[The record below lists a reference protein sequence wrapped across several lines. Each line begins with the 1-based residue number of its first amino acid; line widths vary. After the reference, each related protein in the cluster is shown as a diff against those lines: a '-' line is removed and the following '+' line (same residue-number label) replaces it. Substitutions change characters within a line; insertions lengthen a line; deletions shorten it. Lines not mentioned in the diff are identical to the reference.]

1 MKAIKDSK
9 ILYHTLRYV
18 LITIASFAYA
28 VGISLFLDPNNLA
41 PGGVSGIA
49 IILNRVISVPTGT
62 LLFVLNIP
70 IMLLGIW
77 KFGWRFIV
85 STLYCILVSSWFIDF
100 LSVLEPVTND
110 PLLAAIAGSVLQA
123 VGIAVVFK
131 CGSTTGGTDIII
143 KVLRLR
149 FKHLKTGV
157 LFFLTDVVIVAA
169 SGFVFKDF
177 NTAMYAG
184 IAIIVNSVGVDAV
197 LYGPDEAKLIYI
209 ISSKHLP
216 IAERL
221 MEELDVGATYLTGEG
236 AYTHDEKQVIMCVT
250 KKQMAPRAQEIVK
263 QEDPSAFMIITR
275 ASEIYGE
282 GYKDFGGDIL

>member
-18 LITIASFAYA
+18 LITIASFVYA

-49 IILNRVISVPTGT
+49 IILNRVVHVPTGT
-62 LLFVLNIP
+62 LLFILNIP

-85 STLYCILVSSWFIDF
+85 STLYCIMVSSWFIDL
-100 LSVLEPVTND
+100 LSVFEPVTTD

-157 LFFLTDVVIVAA
+157 LFFLTDVVIVTA

-184 IAIIVNSVGVDAV
+184 IAIIVNSLGVDAV

-209 ISSKHLP
+209 ISNKHLP

-263 QEDPSAFMIITR
+263 QEDPQAFMIITR

-282 GYKDFGGDIL
+282 GYKDLGGDIL

>member
-9 ILYHTLRYV
+9 VLYHFLRYV
-18 LITIASFAYA
+18 LITLASLVYA

-49 IILNRVISVPTGT
+49 IILNRVVSIPTGT
-62 LLFVLNIP
+62 LLFILNVP
-70 IMLLGIW
+70 IVLLGIW

-85 STLYCILVSSWFIDF
+85 STLYCLVVSSWFIDL
-100 LSVLEPVTND
+100 LSVFEPVTSD

-123 VGIAVVFK
+123 VGIGVVFK
-131 CGSTTGGTDIII
+131 CGATTGGTDIII

-149 FKHLKTGV
+149 FKHLKTGA
-157 LFFLTDVVIVAA
+157 LFFLTDVLIVTA
-169 SGFVFKDF
+169 SGFVFQDF

-184 IAIIVNSVGVDAV
+184 IAVIVTSLGVDFV
-197 LYGPDEAKLIYI
+197 LYGPDEAKLLYI
-209 ISSKHLP
+209 ISDKHLP

-221 MEELDVGATYLTGEG
+221 MEELDVGATYLKGEG
-236 AYTHDEKQVIMCVT
+236 AYTHGDKQVIMCVT

-263 QEDPSAFMIITR
+263 QEDPEAFMIITS

-282 GYKDFGGDIL
+282 GYKDINGDIL